1 MSGESSGQSDNH
13 DNTYKEEQMADSS
26 ITGIEK
32 QSVGWAIALSILLI
46 LAGFLAIVLPLAA
59 GIGVAV
65 VIAWLLVLGGVAHL
79 AIAWHIRP
87 TGGLIWQVLL
97 GLLYFALAVYLLGW
111 PVAGL
116 ASLTLILACYLYL
129 KGILVLIL
137 AFRIRHI
144 GGAGWLF
151 FDGVIALI
159 LGSMIGLSWPSSSEW
174 AIGTLIGISML
185 FAGFT
190 RLPMAIA
197 ARRLEAKPA

>member
-1 MSGESSGQSDNH
+1 MSGESSGQSHSQN
-13 DNTYKEEQMADSS
+13 NTHKEEQMADSPS
-26 ITGIEK
+26 IGIEK
-32 QSVGWAIALSILLI
+32 QSVGWAIALSVILI
-46 LAGFLAIVLPLAA
+46 LAGLLAIVVPLAA
-59 GIGVAV
+59 GIGVAI

-79 AIAWHIRP
+79 AIGWHIRSS
-87 TGGLIWQVLL
+87 GGLLWQVLL
-97 GLLYFALAVYLLGW
+97 GLLYLGLAVYILVW

-116 ASLTLILACYLYL
+116 ASLTILLACYLYL

-151 FDGVIALI
+151 FDGVIALV

-174 AIGTLIGISML
+174 AIGTLIGISMI
-185 FAGFT
+185 FAGFS

-197 ARRLEAKPA
+197 ARKLVAKSA

>member
-1 MSGESSGQSDNH
+1 
-13 DNTYKEEQMADSS
+13 MADSTS
-26 ITGIEK
+26 IGIEK

-46 LAGFLAIVLPLAA
+46 LAGLLAIVVPLAA

-79 AIAWHIRP
+79 AIAWHIRS
-87 TGGLIWQVLL
+87 TGGLLWQVLL
-97 GLLYFALAVYLLGW
+97 GLLYLGLAVYILVW

-129 KGILVLIL
+129 KGVLVLIL
-137 AFRIRHI
+137 AFRIRHLK
-144 GGAGWLF
+144 GAGWLF